1 MSSYNRL
8 ALLKLLQEDIY
19 LNKPIYS
26 CGYTYDSIIL
36 VDPNEPLVPET
47 VIIEKY
53 PAYLL
58 SHNLNIL
65 RRERNIRLLQSDIY
79 GLFDYPFKSDDN
91 KQAWIT
97 YRQSLRDITTVYPEP
112 ETDENDNLIN
122 VIFPNKPE

>member
-19 LNKPIYS
+19 PNTPIYA
-26 CGYTYDSIIL
+26 CGSTYDSIVL
-36 VDPNEPLVPET
+36 VDPNEPLVPES

-58 SHNLNIL
+58 AHNLNIL
-65 RRERNIRLLQSDIY
+65 RRERNMRLLQSDIY
-79 GLFDYPFKSDDN
+79 GLSDYPFKSDEN
-91 KQAWIT
+91 KQDWLV
-97 YRQSLRDITTVYPEP
+97 YRQSLRDITTVYPTP

-122 VIFPNKPE
+122 IIWPDKPS